1 MKAPDRVSTFQRLG
15 TKQRRPRFRWSIN
28 KKECAMPQEKPGPH
42 HDHPGHTPG
51 DLDEHGHRDRSVKE
65 EPGPHHD
72 HPGHQPGD
80 LDEHGHRDKSAPPK
94 P

>member
-1 MKAPDRVSTFQRLG
+1 MSR
-15 TKQRRPRFRWSIN
+15 
-28 KKECAMPQEKPGPH
+28 KEHAMTQEKPGPH

-51 DLDEHGHRDRSVKE
+51 DLDEHGHRDKSVTEK
-65 EPGPHHD
+65 PGPHHD